1 MKKNFVMIAILLVLA
16 CLMTACSNYADIPP
30 NSIGMMLTPTGY
42 EDKVYTPGQVD
53 IGEEDTSNKGNKIVL
68 IQRSGIQIKEQF
80 IGKEG
85 SVDKE
90 DHRCLTADDSPVTVD
105 VRVLLALPDYE
116 KPDGRKDLARIFLLG
131 NPEPVANAVPAGRVL
146 QITSESI
153 YVEQAQQQ
161 VRSKIRQIVVGYK
174 NFNALSKAFADEGEN
189 GLTKKIET
197 AISSSLIEQSIP
209 LRVVSASVSN
219 LKPDQS
225 VVEAVAAKQAADERV
240 KAIKTLTDF
249 ISEDST
255 GVRGKIYTMQVLQEI
270 VSKANANGH
279 NTIFMT
285 DISGTGSSNRMVP
298 IPLPSQK

>member
-1 MKKNFVMIAILLVLA
+1 MKKNFFITSICFVMLCLL
-16 CLMTACSNYADIPP
+16 TGCSNYADIPP

-42 EDKVYTPGQVD
+42 EDRVYTPGQVD
-53 IGEEDTSNKGNKIVL
+53 IGEEDTSNKGNKVVL
-68 IQRSGIQIKEQF
+68 IQRSGIQVKEQF

-105 VRVLLALPDYE
+105 VRILLALPDYE
-116 KPDGRKDLARIFLLG
+116 KPEGKKDLARIFLLG
-131 NPEPVANAVPAGRVL
+131 NPEPVANASPAGRIL
-146 QITSESI
+146 QITAESI
-153 YVEQAQQQ
+153 YAEQAQQQ
-161 VRSKIRQIVVGYK
+161 VRAKIRQIVVGYK
-174 NFNALSKAFADEGEN
+174 NFSALSKAFADEGEN

-197 AISSSLIEQSIP
+197 AISSSLVQQSIP

-285 DISGTGSSNRMVP
+285 DISGTGASNRMVP
-298 IPLPSQK
+298 LPLQK